1 MTVINALSKNYKV
14 ISNQIV
20 TDIEIKDP
28 SSSKSIK
35 TMAIWDTGATNSVI
49 TEKIASDLGLVTIG
63 VGTVIGVHGTK
74 DVNKYFVNITL
85 NNKSVSLDLP
95 VTECSSLVTD
105 ESIGALIGMDIIN
118 IGDFAITNYQGKTT
132 MSFRRPSLQ
141 EIDFVKGINH
151 STTLINPKPPSRN
164 DLCHCGSGK
173 KFKHCCISK
182 K

>member
-14 ISNQIV
+14 IANQIV
-20 TDIEIKDP
+20 TDIEIKNP
-28 SSSKSIK
+28 ASGKSIRIN
-35 TMAIWDTGATNSVI
+35 AIWDTGATNSVI
-49 TEKIASDLGLVTIG
+49 TEKIAKDLGLISIG
-63 VGTVIGVHGTK
+63 FGTVIGVHGKK

-95 VTECSSLVTD
+95 VTECSSLIAD

-118 IGDFAITNYQGKTT
+118 IGDFAITNFQGKTT

-151 STTLINPKPPSRN
+151 SSTLINPKPPSRN
-164 DLCHCGSGK
+164 DPCPCGSGK
-173 KFKHCCISK
+173 KFKHCCIAK